1 METTKPGKKSKKGA
15 GNLKGFTS
23 QEKAGS
29 FRYKLVKE
37 NNGYKI
43 MEGKSV
49 RGIHRDK
56 STGKKNNR
64 NKRHMGKDERRQGS
78 CIWKGGRGT

>member
-1 METTKPGKKSKKGA
+1 M
-15 GNLKGFTS
+15 
-23 QEKAGS
+23 
-29 FRYKLVKE
+29 KE

-43 MEGKSV
+43 MEGNNV

-78 CIWKGGRGT
+78 YIGKGGWGT

>member
-1 METTKPGKKSKKGA
+1 M
-15 GNLKGFTS
+15 
-23 QEKAGS
+23 
-29 FRYKLVKE
+29 KE

-43 MEGKSV
+43 MEGNNV

-64 NKRHMGKDERRQGS
+64 NKRVIDTRGRM
-78 CIWKGGRGT
+78 KGDKGVA

>member
-1 METTKPGKKSKKGA
+1 M
-15 GNLKGFTS
+15 
-23 QEKAGS
+23 
-29 FRYKLVKE
+29 KE

-43 MEGKSV
+43 KEGNNV

-78 CIWKGGRGT
+78 CIGKGGWGT